1 MAGPPNVTRLTAPSG
16 VLTPQQPQEGLPV
29 PLDTKKYFELP
40 VSTVGQAVGFAIA
53 VLVVIAVARM
63 LPLPKI
69 IKP

>member
-1 MAGPPNVTRLTAPSG
+1 MNS
-16 VLTPQQPQEGLPV
+16 
-29 PLDTKKYFELP
+29 KYFELP
-40 VSTVGQAVGFAIA
+40 VSTIGQVVGFAVT